1 VVLNGNVFGVF
12 SYRSFAKTIVS
23 LGEDLLKDK
32 QLPGDLEVEECLEQA
47 KYAHITDNVNDLFE
61 TIDRQDVVLV
71 GQPNRIVGVL
81 TAIDVL
87 RYLYGV
93 ASPFVLIAEIEIS
106 LRALIAQAVTDNE
119 LRDCCDR
126 SLKQYQDDKR
136 PYELVEMTFSDYVQ
150 IVGHGESW
158 AKFRGVFGGTRSRT
172 SAKLKEVNRLRND
185 VFHFRREITVK
196 DYEDLA
202 ELRDWMLRK
211 AMQVEFTEK
220 GENS

>member
-1 VVLNGNVFGVF
+1 
-12 SYRSFAKTIVS
+12 
-23 LGEDLLKDK
+23 E
-32 QLPGDLEVEECLEQA
+32 PA

-61 TIDRQDVVLV
+61 TIDKQDAVLI

-106 LRALIAQAVTDNE
+106 LRALIGQAVDDETLKE
-119 LRDCCDR
+119 CCDR
-126 SLKQYQDDKR
+126 SLKHYKDDRR
-136 PYELVEMTFSDYVQ
+136 PYQLIDMTFSDYVQ
-150 IVGHGESW
+150 IVNHGESW
-158 AKFRGVFGGTRSRT
+158 EMFRRVFGGSRSRT
-172 SAKLKEVNRLRND
+172 STKLKEVNRLRND

-202 ELRDWMLRK
+202 ELRDWMLRR
-211 AMQVEFTEK
+211 AMQVEITAK
-220 GENS
+220 GANA